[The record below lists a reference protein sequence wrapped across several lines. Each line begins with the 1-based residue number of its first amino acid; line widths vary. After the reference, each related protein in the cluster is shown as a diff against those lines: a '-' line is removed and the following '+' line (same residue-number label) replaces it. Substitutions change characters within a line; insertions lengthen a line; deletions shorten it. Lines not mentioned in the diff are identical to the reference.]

1 MMPFNQALI
10 DQALQMLED
19 RMRYGAQTILSSP
32 QAVKEYLRLL
42 LGGKEHEVF
51 TAIFTDAKNCLLE
64 TQEMFRG
71 TLTQTSVYP
80 REIVK
85 AALAC
90 NAAAVILA
98 HNHPSGNKEP
108 STADRLL
115 TRTLK
120 DALKLV
126 DVQVLDHIVVTT
138 TDTYSFAEHGII

>member
-51 TAIFTDAKNCLLE
+51 TVIFTDAKNCLLE